1 MGNLKGLLI
10 LASFFL
16 LSACGPTLPPLN
28 FSPPNIGVSSVKLDA
43 EVRSL
48 TVSVGRP
55 DQQTGEVNM
64 AMIESANPYAP
75 GTGATVMMLWKNALQ
90 ESFDRMVIFK
100 DDAEKKVSLAVKV
113 LKMETPPV
121 GFSFT
126 TDATA
131 RYEIIDRKNGDI
143 IFTTDIN
150 SSGTVDA
157 DYAFYGITRA
167 RESVNRAVQNNI
179 LSFLQA
185 LETVDLNTPMFPTG
199 SPMSEKIGATPPQ
212 M

>member
-1 MGNLKGLLI
+1 MRNLKVFFI
-10 LASFFL
+10 LTFPFL

-48 TVSVGRP
+48 TVSIGRP
-55 DQQTGEVNM
+55 DEQTGEVDI

-75 GTGATVMMLWKNALQ
+75 GTGANIVMLWKNALQ

-100 DDAEKKVSLAVKV
+100 DDADKKVSLAVKI
-113 LKMETPPV
+113 LKIETPPM
-121 GFSFT
+121 GISFT
-126 TDATA
+126 TDAAA
-131 RYEIIDRKNGDI
+131 RYEIIDRNNGDI
-143 IFTTDIN
+143 IFTTDVN
-150 SSGTVDA
+150 STGTVDG

-185 LETVDLNTPMFPTG
+185 LETVDLSTPMFPAG
-199 SPMSEKIGATPPQ
+199 SQMSEKVGTTP
-212 M
+212 